1 MHAIHPLARELI
13 LDWEAYPIP
22 GAPGAILLVCTAEES
37 NIDTIRL
44 ELVSISASDREVR
57 R

>member
-37 NIDTIRL
+37 SIDTLRL
-44 ELVSISASDREVR
+44 ELVSISASDR
-57 R
+57 